1 MKQLFHKILANIR
14 IEVDDSRADQ
24 EFSEMT
30 RETVI

>member
-1 MKQLFHKILANIR
+1 MKQLFHKILANIW

-30 RETVI
+30 GETVI